1 MFLVPLVFTEINMLV
16 LVTGVHLVETEQA
29 LQNRWP
35 VMK

>member
-1 MFLVPLVFTEINMLV
+1 MFLVPLVCTEIYMLV
-16 LVTGVHLVETEQA
+16 PVTGVHLVEIEQA